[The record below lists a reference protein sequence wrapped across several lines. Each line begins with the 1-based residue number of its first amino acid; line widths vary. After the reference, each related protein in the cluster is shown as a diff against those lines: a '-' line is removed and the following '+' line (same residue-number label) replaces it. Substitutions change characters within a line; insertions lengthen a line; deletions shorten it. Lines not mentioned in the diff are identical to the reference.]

1 MLGPIPNSLGAG
13 SYNGSFFPHGLVTF
27 SSRSFRVII
36 RQEIC
41 IGALRHTFTTLDAVV
56 NEAALLDA
64 GFKDAVPLEGERVTL
79 TTANGERVTIIALA
93 GAVEVC

>member
-13 SYNGSFFPHGLVTF
+13 AYNGSFMPHGLVTF

-41 IGALRHTFTTLDAVV
+41 IDGEVITRVTLDAVV
-56 NEAALLDA
+56 NTQALLDA
-64 GFKDAVPLEGERVTL
+64 GFVNAIPLDGEVITFTTL
-79 TTANGERVTIIALA
+79 TGEVITIKALV
-93 GAVEVC
+93 GLVEEC

>member
-13 SYNGSFFPHGLVTF
+13 AYNGSFIPHGLVTF

-41 IGALRHTFTTLDAVV
+41 VDGLVQTQVTLDAVV
-56 NEAALLDA
+56 NTQVLLDA
-64 GFKDAVPLEGERVTL
+64 GLVNEIPLTGEV
-79 TTANGERVTIIALA
+79 VTIQALV
-93 GAVEVC
+93 GLVEEC